1 MSDLEPLLTLQE
13 HDLALD
19 RLRHR
24 LATLAERELVETGE
38 ERAKGLRATVAGV
51 RDTRDEA
58 AGEEARFDGEAR
70 ALGEQAATVEQRLYS
85 GEVSSPRE
93 LQAMQADV
101 EQLKRHQRSVE
112 DKQLA
117 TMERREPL
125 DEQVATLENELAACD
140 TELEQARQALAASEA
155 EIDAEI
161 TTEAAARGEV
171 AATIDPALVAVYERC
186 RDKANGIG
194 AARLVGTTCQ
204 ACHLSIPATEV
215 ARIRKASSSATIEH
229 CDNCGAILIA

>member
-1 MSDLEPLLTLQE
+1 VSDLEPLLTLQE

-38 ERAKGLRATVAGV
+38 ERAKGLRGTVAEV
-51 RDTRDEA
+51 SDTRDET

-70 ALGEQAATVEQRLYS
+70 ALGEQAAAVEARLYS

-93 LQAMQADV
+93 LQAMQKDV

-125 DEQVATLENELAACD
+125 DEQVAALESELAACD
-140 TELEQARQALAASEA
+140 AELEQARQALAASEA

-161 TTEAAARGEV
+161 TTEAAARATI
-171 AATIDPALVAVYERC
+171 AAAIDPALIAAYERC
-186 RDKANGIG
+186 RDKAGIG
-194 AARLVGTTCQ
+194 AARLVGMTCQ

-215 ARIRKASSSATIEH
+215 DRIRKASSSSTIEH